1 MESGGGED
9 SGDSALCMTAEQ
21 DTSLWSGLAG
31 ASLLNWIVMNTLQ
44 YIKHESNDFPTAH
57 ITTYVIIFI

>member
-9 SGDSALCMTAEQ
+9 SGCWLCMTAEQ
-21 DTSLWSGLAG
+21 DTSLWSGRAR
-31 ASLLNWIVMNTLQ
+31 ASLNWIVMNTLQ

>member
-1 MESGGGED
+1 M
-9 SGDSALCMTAEQ
+9 
-21 DTSLWSGLAG
+21 LWRAR

>member
-9 SGDSALCMTAEQ
+9 SGCWLCMTAEQ
-21 DTSLWSGLAG
+21 ERHQLVVWRAR
-31 ASLLNWIVMNTLQ
+31 ASLNWIVMNTLQ